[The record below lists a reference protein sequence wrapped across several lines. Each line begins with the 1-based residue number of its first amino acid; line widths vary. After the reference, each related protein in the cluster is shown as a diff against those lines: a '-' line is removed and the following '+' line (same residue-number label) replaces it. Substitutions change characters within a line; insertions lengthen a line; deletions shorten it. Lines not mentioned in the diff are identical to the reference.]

1 MIVHKDNIRKAAELL
16 SNQNGTSRL
25 YEEMS
30 INSRIFF
37 DRSKAHLFSL
47 LYGYQ
52 YCQALESNDQ
62 KINMVLAK
70 Y

>member
-30 INSRIFF
+30 IKSSVFF
-37 DRSKAHLFSL
+37 NRSKAHIFSL

-52 YCQALESNDQ
+52 YWQVLESNDQ